1 MYFVFDFT
9 IFSGKSKNANVFDLC
24 KYCKEERSVAK
35 MASHEKSCAKCFNY
49 LTDDFV
55 CKICEKKFGS
65 RLSAYGHITKAHK
78 AEINGKLISRVFL
91 QYIFFW

>member
-1 MYFVFDFT
+1 
-9 IFSGKSKNANVFDLC
+9 
-24 KYCKEERSVAK
+24 

-78 AEINGKLISRVFL
+78 AEINGKLMS
-91 QYIFFW
+91 QKS